1 MPAEIKVTEADI
13 AFAESVLLA
22 PGESFDEER
31 RQFIRN
37 LDTLDLQAVPGSGKT
52 TVLLAK
58 LLILDRHMPFAD
70 GSGILVISH
79 TNAAMDEIRKR
90 IGQHCTKIFRYSNF
104 VGTIQSFVD
113 EFLAVPFFV
122 SQYKQAPVRI
132 DDDIYN
138 QKFSHPPPAL
148 AKFGGQENKNA
159 LYFLRLN
166 RKEIRWSFANGSASL
181 TNGIRGKKIDFKRPL
196 GRTAKKNY
204 QDWSAAEKERV
215 QSWVSTFKTRILKAG
230 YLCFDDAYFLADA
243 FVRKHAAVKLLLQ
256 KWFGMVFV
264 DEMQHMRPHQYGIL
278 EDVFFDGGASRAV
291 YQRIG
296 DKNQSI
302 YDGRAEA
309 DQFWTDRAVVLRLN
323 GSHRLSQAVAAV
335 VSRFAVSPLRID
347 GKAKGADGNGI
358 PIEPHMIVFAADKEE
373 SVIPKF
379 AALVKSFID
388 AGSMPA
394 DPCNK
399 YKAVGWVA
407 KLEDGKLRLCNY
419 VPTYSRTG
427 SKTKADHAALESY
440 FDHDDRNRNVSP
452 VERNVCNA
460 LLRILREEQ
469 VSDATGVPFSRRRLF
484 RFLKEVKPDYL
495 PLFQAKLYGWCMDVV
510 RGQKAA
516 ALAEFRAHL
525 PEFLLQFDSA
535 VKHSAAFVSAPAVA
549 AAAPQTAPGGPG
561 NVLQCD
567 GFAIDVSTVHG
578 VKGETHTATLYMETY
593 YERGQGGNFESERL
607 AVQLKGGTIEATAH
621 DLVKQSAKMV
631 YVGFSRPP
639 HLLCLAVHEAR
650 FEKIEADLDRNEWE
664 IIRA

>member
-1 MPAEIKVTEADI
+1 MTEADI
-13 AFAESVLLA
+13 AFAENVLLA

-52 TVLLAK
+52 TALLAK
-58 LLILDRHMPFAD
+58 LLILDRHMPFVD

-90 IGQHCTKIFRYSNF
+90 IGLHCTKLFRYPNF

-122 SQYKQAPVRI
+122 SQYKHAPVRI

-138 QKFSHPPPAL
+138 QRFSRPPPAL
-148 AKFGGQENKNA
+148 AKFSRQENKNA

-166 RKEIRWSFANGSASL
+166 RKEIRWSFADGSASL

-196 GRTAKKNY
+196 GRTAKQNY
-204 QDWSAAEKERV
+204 EDWSEAEKERV

-243 FVRKHAAVKLLLQ
+243 FVHKHPCVKLLLQ
-256 KWFGMVFV
+256 NRFAMVFV
-264 DEMQHMRPHQYGIL
+264 DEMQDMRPHQYGIL

-309 DQFWTDRAVVLRLN
+309 GQFWTDRAVVLRLN
-323 GSHRLSQAVAAV
+323 GSHRLSQAVASL

-347 GKAKGADGNGI
+347 GKAKGAGGKGI
-358 PIEPHMIVFAADKEE
+358 AIKPHMIVFAADKEA

-379 AALVKSFID
+379 AALVKSLID
-388 AGSMPA
+388 DGSMPA
-394 DPCNK
+394 DPRNK

-407 KLEDGKLRLCNY
+407 KREDGKLRLCNY
-419 VPTYSRTG
+419 FPTYSRTD
-427 SKTKADHAALESY
+427 SKTKADHASLESY
-440 FDHDDRNRNVSP
+440 FDHDDRDRNLSP
-452 VERNVCNA
+452 VERNLCNA
-460 LLRILREEQ
+460 LLRILREEN
-469 VSDATGVPFSRRRLF
+469 VSDTTGAPFSRRHLF
-484 RFLKEVKPDYL
+484 GFLKESRPDYL
-495 PLFQAKLYGWCMDVV
+495 PLFQAKLFGWCMDVV
-510 RGQKAA
+510 RGQKTA
-516 ALAEFRAHL
+516 ALKEFRAHL

-535 VKHSAAFVSAPAVA
+535 VKHSAAFVSAPVVA
-549 AAAPQTAPGGPG
+549 AAAPEIALKGPT

-567 GFAIDVSTVHG
+567 GFSIDVSTVHG

-607 AVQLKGGTIEATAH
+607 AVQLKGGTLEAATH
-621 DLVKQSAKMV
+621 GLIKQSAKMV
-631 YVGFSRPP
+631 YVGFSRPT

-650 FEKIEADLDRNEWE
+650 FEKIEAELDRNEWE
-664 IIRA
+664 IVRAY